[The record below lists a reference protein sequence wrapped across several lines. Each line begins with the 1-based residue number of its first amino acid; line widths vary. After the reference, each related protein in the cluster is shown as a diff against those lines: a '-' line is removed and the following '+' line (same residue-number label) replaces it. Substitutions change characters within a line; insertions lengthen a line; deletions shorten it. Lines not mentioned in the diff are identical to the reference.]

1 MNFRQLETFRAVM
14 VSGSASRASE
24 LLGITQPAVSRS
36 IAELEETVGFALF
49 DRVRGRLVPTP
60 EGQLFFKDVAASF
73 SGMDRLRSTAARIRD
88 FGSGSLRVASL
99 AALGSTLVP
108 RAIRAFRK
116 IQPNV
121 AITLQVQLSSSVRE
135 LVANQHFD
143 IGLAADEVDLSGVE
157 HRTFQSSRA
166 VCAIPPKH
174 RLAKKEVIRPEDL
187 DGEPFIALSPED
199 RTRARFAA
207 ALEAAGSKPQIVVET
222 PFSATVCALALEG
235 VGVGLVSPPS
245 TDGFA
250 ERGLVFRKLEP
261 AIYFNTYLLF
271 RPDSQ
276 RAQLVKQFTTALLNA
291 RSKNTIPADG
301 CNDP

>member
-36 IAELEETVGFALF
+36 IAELEESLGFALF

-73 SGMDRLRSTAARIRD
+73 AGLDRLRSTAARIRD
-88 FGSGSLRVASL
+88 FGSGSLRIASL
-99 AALGSTLVP
+99 SALGSTLVP
-108 RAIRAFRK
+108 RAIRTFRK
-116 IQPNV
+116 SHPNV
-121 AITLQVQLSSSVRE
+121 AITLQVLLSSSVRE
-135 LVANQHFD
+135 LVANQQFD
-143 IGLAADEVDLSGVE
+143 IGLAADEVDLAGVE
-157 HRTFQSSRA
+157 HRMFQSSRA
-166 VCAIPPKH
+166 VCAIPPGH
-174 RLAKKEVIRPEDL
+174 PLAAKDVIRPADL
-187 DGEPFIALSPED
+187 HEVPFIALSPED
-199 RTRARFAA
+199 RARARLTA
-207 ALEAAGSKPQIVVET
+207 ALEQAGSKPQIVVET
-222 PFSATVCALALEG
+222 PFSQTVCALALEG
-235 VGVGLVSPPS
+235 VGLGLVNPPS

-276 RAQLVKQFTTALLNA
+276 RAQLVKRFTTALLNA
-291 RSKNTIPADG
+291 RGKNTIPHGDT
-301 CNDP
+301 NP

>member
-1 MNFRQLETFRAVM
+1 LNFRQLETFRAVM
-14 VSGSASRASE
+14 ISGSASRASE

-36 IAELEETVGFALF
+36 IAELEESVGFALF

-116 IQPNV
+116 NQPNV
-121 AITLQVQLSSSVRE
+121 AIMLQIQLSSSVRE

-157 HRTFQSSRA
+157 HRVFQSSRA

-174 RLAKKEVIRPEDL
+174 RLARKDVIRPEDL

-199 RTRARFAA
+199 RARARFTA
-207 ALEAAGSKPQIVVET
+207 ALEAVGSKPQIVVET

-235 VGVGLVSPPS
+235 VGLGLVSPPS

-250 ERGLVFRKLEP
+250 ERGLIFRKLEP

-291 RSKNTIPADG
+291 RSKNTIPVG
-301 CNDP
+301 SEEP